1 MDNTKTKVINYFK
14 ENFLQN
20 YTKDQLDNL
29 NYNLEK
35 YEILSAAID
44 NYIHHKI
51 ITQEE
56 FISITNGAI
65 RVNYYAFSHF
75 LLLIELIIKTLYKK
89 SGRDAFIKFI
99 KECINEN
106 YLQNYLR
113 DASIVIYTGGDK
125 KKGNKRKGDK
135 RKGDE
140 HIYCYKW
147 TKDDITRISNSN
159 RCNFN
164 FDLFDHLEDN
174 SIFPQFKDCIQ
185 HYKENNYDSFGSFL
199 YELRC
204 NYAHNAIPASLDA
217 ISVLIKNDKYIFYSF
232 GKNISLLNLESNI
245 FSILWK
251 EKFKNS
257 PEREKEIQKSQ

>member
-1 MDNTKTKVINYFK
+1 MGNTKTKVINYFK

-35 YEILSAAID
+35 YGILSAAID

-56 FISITNGAI
+56 FISITAGSI

-75 LLLIELIIKTLYKK
+75 LLLIELIVKTFYKK

-99 KECINEN
+99 KECIDEN
-106 YLQNYLR
+106 YLQDYLR
-113 DASIVIYTGGDK
+113 DTYIE
-125 KKGNKRKGDK
+125 GNV
-135 RKGDE
+135 

-147 TKDDITRISNSN
+147 TKDDITRIPDSN
-159 RCNFN
+159 RCDSN
-164 FDLFDHLEDN
+164 FDLSFHLEDN

-217 ISVLIKNDKYIFYSF
+217 ISILIKNDKYIIYSF

-257 PEREKEIQKSQ
+257 HGKEKEIQKSH